1 MWRQVSYNYGRS
13 AFFPQIGP
21 AFEKLLLAPAESLAA
36 QNMAFI
42 RLACDL
48 MGVRREFRLSSQLP
62 HGGARSH
69 RVLELLRWCE
79 CDEYLCARG
88 SFGYMRDDGVFPI
101 EGIEVCFQDFHSMP
115 YPQIS
120 GKGTFHA
127 DLSVFDALFN
137 IGPEET
143 LKLIAAGTPRWRTWE
158 EMLAMEATNEA
169 REESLTHDL
178 S

>member
-1 MWRQVSYNYGRS
+1 
-13 AFFPQIGP
+13 
-21 AFEKLLLAPAESLAA
+21 
-36 QNMAFI
+36 
-42 RLACDL
+42 